1 MYKQVLDPVGDSLF
15 LSALVAMI
23 PLATLF
29 LLLGGLKLKSHWA
42 GLLALLA
49 AILVA
54 VIAYSM
60 PLGQA
65 LDAGLEGAAFGLFP
79 IMWIVWNAIWI
90 FNMTEDSGHFA
101 VLRRSFASISDDQ
114 RIQAVIIAFS
124 FGALLEAL
132 AGFGTPV
139 AITSIMLL
147 GLGFKPMKAA
157 SVALVANTAPVA
169 FGAIAI
175 PIVTLAGLT
184 EIPKEDLGAMV
195 GRQTPLLALFVPLI
209 LVGMVDGWRGVRAVW
224 PAALVGGVSFAIGQ
238 FACSNYLSVELT
250 DIVASLLSVAAMVAF
265 LRVWQP
271 STPVVAESARRRG
284 TGPMIAGAA
293 TADAAHEAAVR
304 RREDNGKDSRA
315 DIIGAYAPYLIIIV
329 VFGLAQWGPVK
340 DFIAKGST
348 EFTWPGLDLL
358 TGKGEA
364 PSAVTYKLNWL
375 PAAGSLLLICG
386 LLTMASLR
394 IRPAAGLHAYGR
406 MINQLK
412 WATLTVAAVLAL
424 AYVMNLSAQTLT
436 IGTWIAG
443 AGGIFALFSP
453 IIGWL
458 GTAVTGSDTSSNSLF
473 GVLQVSAAKSAGL
486 DPTLMAAANS
496 SGGVL
501 GKMVSPQN
509 LAIGAA
515 AVGLGGQEGEVFRK
529 VIGWSVLLLA
539 IMCVLVYLQS
549 TAVLSWMVV

>member
-29 LLLGGLKLKSHWA
+29 VLLGGLKLKSHWA
-42 GLLALLA
+42 GLLSLLA

-60 PLGQA
+60 PVGQA
-65 LDAGLEGAAFGLFP
+65 LDAALEGAAFGIFP

-90 FNMTEDSGHFA
+90 FNMTEQSGHFA

-139 AITSIMLL
+139 AITATMLVAF
-147 GLGFKPMKAA
+147 GFKPMKAA
-157 SVALVANTAPVA
+157 AVALVANTAPVA

-184 EIPKEDLGAMV
+184 ELPKEDLGAMV

-209 LVGMVDGWRGVRAVW
+209 LVGMVDGVRGIRAVW
-224 PAALVGGVSFAIGQ
+224 PAALVGGFSFAIGQ
-238 FACSNYLSVELT
+238 FVCSNYISVELT
-250 DIVASLLSVAAMVAF
+250 DIVASLLSVGAMVAF

-271 STPVVAESARRRG
+271 GDPLVAE
-284 TGPMIAGAA
+284 TGGGRPAIAGAA

-304 RREDNGKDSRA
+304 RQEGKGKDSRA
-315 DIIGAYAPYLIIIV
+315 DVIGAYAPYVIIIV
-329 VFGLAQWGPVK
+329 VFGLAQLGPIK
-340 DFIAKGST
+340 TLLAHGEHDFS
-348 EFTWPGLDLL
+348 WPGLNILNA
-358 TGKGEA
+358 KGEPPTA
-364 PSAVTYKLNWL
+364 QTYKFNYL
-375 PAAGSLLLICG
+375 PAAGTLLFICG
-386 LLTMASLR
+386 LLTMAFLR
-394 IRPAAGLHAYGR
+394 IRPGDAFRAYGR
-406 MINQLK
+406 MLDQLK
-412 WATLTVAAVLAL
+412 WATLTVAAVLGL
-424 AYVMNLSAQTLT
+424 AYVMNLSAMTLA
-436 IGTWIAG
+436 IGNWLAG
-443 AGGIFALFSP
+443 TGSVLPFLSP

-473 GVLQVSAAKSAGL
+473 GVLQVSAAKEAGFSE
-486 DPTLMAAANS
+486 TLLAAANS

-515 AVGLGGQEGEVFRK
+515 AVGLHGLEGDVFRK
-529 VIGWSVLLLA
+529 VIGWSLLLLFV
-539 IMCVLVYLQS
+539 MCVLVYLQS

>member
-60 PLGQA
+60 PVGQA
-65 LDAGLEGAAFGLFP
+65 LDAAVEGAAFGLFP

-101 VLRRSFASISDDQ
+101 VLRRSFAAISDDQ

-209 LVGMVDGWRGVRAVW
+209 LVGMVDGWRGIRAVW
-224 PAALVGGVSFAIGQ
+224 PAALTGGVSFAIGQ
-238 FACSNYLSVELT
+238 FVCSNYLSVELT

-271 STPVVAESARRRG
+271 GTPLVAESVLRRG
-284 TGPMIAGAA
+284 GPLIAGAA
-293 TADAAHEAAVR
+293 TADATHEAAIR
-304 RREDNGKDSRA
+304 RREGDGKDSRA
-315 DIIGAYAPYLIIIV
+315 DVIGAYAPYVIIII
-329 VFGLAQWGPVK
+329 VFGLAQWGPIK
-340 DFIAKGST
+340 DLVAKGT
-348 EFTWPGLDLL
+348 AEFSWPGLNILNA
-358 TGKGEA
+358 KGEA
-364 PSAVTYKLNWL
+364 PSAVTYKLNWA
-375 PAAGSLLLICG
+375 PAAGSLLLLCG
-386 LLTMASLR
+386 LLTMAYLR
-394 IRPAAGLHAYGR
+394 IAPRAAAHAYGR
-406 MINQLK
+406 MVNQLK
-412 WATLTVAAVLAL
+412 WATVTVAAVLAL

-443 AGGIFALFSP
+443 AGGIFALLSP

-473 GVLQVSAAKSAGL
+473 GVLQVSAAKEAGL
-486 DPTLMAAANS
+486 DQTLMAAANS

-529 VIGWSVLLLA
+529 VIGWSLLLLA